1 MKKDLRKQMIGSLQ
15 QLSEQQYAKQSAII
29 QQKLVELPLFQEAK
43 TIGITISRFPEVD
56 TLQLIETCWSLGKE
70 VVVPRCQIKDRRMD
84 FYRIENFD
92 TLETVYIDLREPK
105 EDPEQWIHPDQI
117 DLLIVPGV
125 VYGKSGYRIGF
136 GGGYYDRFLVGFKGQ
151 TLSLAFD
158 QQLIE
163 KVPFDAHDIPVPLI
177 ITDKKIWRCDQW
189 NQNNP

>member
-29 QQKLVELPLFQEAK
+29 QQKLVELPLFQEAN
-43 TIGITISRFPEVD
+43 TIGVTISRFPEVD

-70 VVVPRCQIKDRRMD
+70 VVVPRCHIKDRRMD

>member
-43 TIGITISRFPEVD
+43 TIGVTISRFPEVD

-70 VVVPRCQIKDRRMD
+70 VVVPRCHIKDRRMD

>member
-29 QQKLVELPLFQEAK
+29 HQKLVELPLFQEAN
-43 TIGITISRFPEVD
+43 TIGVTISRFPEVD

-70 VVVPRCQIKDRRMD
+70 VVVPRCHIKDRRMD

-105 EDPEQWIHPDQI
+105 EDPEQWIHPDRI

>member
-29 QQKLVELPLFQEAK
+29 QQKLVELPLFQEAN
-43 TIGITISRFPEVD
+43 TIGVTISRFPEVD

-70 VVVPRCQIKDRRMD
+70 VVVPRCHIKNRRMD